1 MHLDDKLNNV
11 NLNGVGDAI
20 TTCVDII
27 KIMLCQVSR

>member
-1 MHLDDKLNNV
+1 MHLDDKLKKV

-27 KIMLCQVSR
+27 KKK